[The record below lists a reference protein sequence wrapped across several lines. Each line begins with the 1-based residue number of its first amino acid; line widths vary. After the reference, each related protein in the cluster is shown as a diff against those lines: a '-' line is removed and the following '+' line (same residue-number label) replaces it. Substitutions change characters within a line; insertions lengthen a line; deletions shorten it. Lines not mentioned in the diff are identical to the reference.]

1 MDPVAFMVVT
11 SSAAARIDPATGRAI
26 WFRALPDGTFGVPQA
41 AAGTASPSIEYLV
54 SGDTSDDDSPDGSQL
69 VPGTAGDIWR
79 IQIVSLVNG
88 ALSSFALGR
97 SFPYADA
104 GIYTNPGSGDSA
116 WKGYGSSMLRHRSRC
131 RSRRDPAGT
140 TYTRL
145 EGVDPA
151 TGRIL
156 WKGPAVADRAV
167 LGQTLGGQPE
177 VIMESCPPSDV
188 AANPS
193 PDGSSNAFRNAETL
207 YAVNT

>member
-1 MDPVAFMVVT
+1 MVVT

-79 IQIVSLVNG
+79 IQIVSLANG

-116 WKGYGSSMLRHRSRC
+116 WKGYGSSMLAAPVTVPQPPGSGGHDLHAARGSGPGHRPHPMERTG
-131 RSRRDPAGT
+131 SRRPGRARPDARRPA
-140 TYTRL
+140 RSHH
-145 EGVDPA
+145 GV
-151 TGRIL
+151 L
-156 WKGPAVADRAV
+156 
-167 LGQTLGGQPE
+167 
-177 VIMESCPPSDV
+177 PSV
-188 AANPS
+188 
-193 PDGSSNAFRNAETL
+193 
-207 YAVNT
+207 